1 MEERQE
7 QNLEEIS
14 DASKLDDTVEEK
26 QQQNLKNNSN
36 APTGSDNIKDQ
47 RSTKFNKDENE
58 DIDKID
64 YSFDWEND
72 KLTNEELRMEL
83 AFKLYNV
90 PSVWKVPANILINY
104 LIKKDDNSDKNL
116 KAMDEIR
123 FACKNLIDSMENYSE
138 YYQLVAFTMQ
148 RMSPLLLEMQYSN
161 MKSNNESYNFI
172 ERINNLALVQAS
184 ADFATDL
191 INSRKLYYMNIS
203 TNFRKLIINLKQT
216 YQRVNNSNTDNNET
230 NSKMMKVI
238 HSNLQHLTY
247 RIAATT
253 FTSKVNKLP
262 FGTNTNKSIT
272 SRRKEII
279 FETIEANDDE
289 NASTSGLKDIA
300 YKRNKINIELKLQID
315 MHKRNAIK
323 NIINA
328 MITISNSVQQFNS
341 KAHSDARQMLKS
353 IHRAET
359 IALEMKYS
367 KKLSDEQSQCV
378 TSNFSACIRFAHRIV
393 SNISALIE
401 NIEKIIAYL
410 KLNEIKLLLLDRNS
424 ELQLSLINFESKLC
438 DNLAEFDIIIDA
450 SEAASDLF
458 ENTELESLFYLPT
471 REVIRCEKIF
481 YNHLSEFVSLS
492 RNFSDAWNA
501 NDAFAD
507 MLQYLL
513 IFIMNDDDDNDDND
527 YNGGNDNDKNDNA
540 SDNFCTIIPNGT
552 NLECASTDNND
563 TQISDTNLSFNY
575 QSNVTEELKDEIS
588 EEIISKK
595 TTKTKS
601 KKKINKSKK
610 KRRR

>member
-1 MEERQE
+1 
-7 QNLEEIS
+7 
-14 DASKLDDTVEEK
+14 
-26 QQQNLKNNSN
+26 
-36 APTGSDNIKDQ
+36 
-47 RSTKFNKDENE
+47 
-58 DIDKID
+58 
-64 YSFDWEND
+64 
-72 KLTNEELRMEL
+72 
-83 AFKLYNV
+83 
-90 PSVWKVPANILINY
+90 
-104 LIKKDDNSDKNL
+104 
-116 KAMDEIR
+116 
-123 FACKNLIDSMENYSE
+123 
-138 YYQLVAFTMQ
+138 
-148 RMSPLLLEMQYSN
+148 MSPLLLEMQYSN

-191 INSRKLYYMNIS
+191 INSRKLYYMNVS

-216 YQRVNNSNTDNNET
+216 YQRVNNSNTDKITDNNET

-247 RIAATT
+247 RIAAITYTT
-253 FTSKVNKLP
+253 KVNKLP
-262 FGTNTNKSIT
+262 FGTNTKKSIT

-289 NASTSGLKDIA
+289 NASTSGLKDIS
-300 YKRNKINIELKLQID
+300 YKRNEFNIELKLQID

-378 TSNFSACIRFAHRIV
+378 TSNFNACIRFGHRIV

-438 DNLAEFDIIIDA
+438 NNLAEFDIIIDA

-458 ENTELESLFYLPT
+458 ENTELESLFYSPT
-471 REVIRCEKIF
+471 PEVIRCEKIF

-501 NDAFAD
+501 NNTFAD

-513 IFIMNDDDDNDDND
+513 IFIMNDDDDDND
-527 YNGGNDNDKNDNA
+527 YNGDNDNDKNDNA
-540 SDNFCTIIPNGT
+540 SDNFCTIIPKET
-552 NLECASTDNND
+552 NLECAPTDNND
-563 TQISDTNLSFNY
+563 TPISDTNLSFNY
-575 QSNVTEELKDEIS
+575 QSNVTEELKDEIP